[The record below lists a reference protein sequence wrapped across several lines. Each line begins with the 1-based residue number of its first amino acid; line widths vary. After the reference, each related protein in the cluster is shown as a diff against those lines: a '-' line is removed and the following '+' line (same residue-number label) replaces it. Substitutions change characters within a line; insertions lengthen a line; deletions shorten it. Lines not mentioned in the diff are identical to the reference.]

1 MMRTRRLVLF
11 MPVVVVA
18 AAAAFGLQAQAAD
31 VVRCTEAGGRIIYT
45 DGPCPPGS
53 QLSRQV
59 PISEPL
65 SVVPAPGSAGEAR
78 RPAATPPPPAT
89 PAAPPAA
96 AAPQGPAIIPRY
108 ADERGALPPPE
119 PPVYGWGPDP
129 YYDGGRPIVRPP
141 RPPRPVDP
149 GPPPGKRPCANLA
162 GIQRGNC

>member
-1 MMRTRRLVLF
+1 MRPRIRHYF
-11 MPVVVVA
+11 ISAVA
-18 AAAAFGLQAQAAD
+18 AVAAFGLQAAE

-65 SVVPAPGSAGEAR
+65 SVVPAPGSASGAR
-78 RPAATPPPPAT
+78 QPATAPTPPPAS
-89 PAAPPAA
+89 PPAA

-108 ADERGALPPPE
+108 AEERGEPPPPE
-119 PPVYGWGPDP
+119 PPVYSWGPEP
-129 YYDGGRPIVRPP
+129 YYDGGRPIVRP

-149 GPPPGKRPCANLA
+149 GPPPGRRPCANLA
-162 GIQRGNC
+162 GIQRSNC

>member
-1 MMRTRRLVLF
+1 MMRTRRLFPF
-11 MPVVVVA
+11 MA
-18 AAAAFGLQAQAAD
+18 AAAAATTFGLQAQAAD

-65 SVVPAPGSAGEAR
+65 SVVPAPGSPGEAR
-78 RPAATPPPPAT
+78 RPTATPPPPLPAT
-89 PAAPPAA
+89 PASPPAA

-108 ADERGALPPPE
+108 ADERAAPPPPE
-119 PPVYGWGPDP
+119 PPVYGWGPEP